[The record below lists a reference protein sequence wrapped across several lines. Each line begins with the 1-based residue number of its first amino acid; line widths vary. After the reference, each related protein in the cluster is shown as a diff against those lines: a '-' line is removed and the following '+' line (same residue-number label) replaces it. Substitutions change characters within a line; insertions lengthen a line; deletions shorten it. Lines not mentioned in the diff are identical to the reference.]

1 MQIKTIVVDFSATK
15 ISTAQPPIVGPER
28 YEDIK
33 ATDGCDAANN
43 FNYDTLDVDCVYIY
57 LNVKFS
63 IFIRPVSMGLHRVS

>member
-1 MQIKTIVVDFSATK
+1 VQIKTIVVDFSATK

-43 FNYDTLDVDCVYIY
+43 FIVGLITVWFLWHTGSVCHY
-57 LNVKFS
+57 LC
-63 IFIRPVSMGLHRVS
+63 IPEY